1 MRLDPAVPYAWKARK
16 AQALIRLAGL
26 QGKEKSRIGGR
37 LPGGIMVRG
46 LSGGEKRRLSLV
58 CGVMTNPEIL
68 FCDEATSGASM
79 ASMACG
85 PRTDGRTDGRVGL
98 SNRINQWHGRDGR
111 RHRRRRSSAHRLTD
125 RLLTCS
131 PLPHL

>member
-1 MRLDPAVPYAWKARK
+1 MLEAVLFQAHMRLDPAVPYAWKVRK

-68 FCDEATSGASM
+68 FCDEATSGA
-79 ASMACG
+79 CVF
-85 PRTDGRTDGRVGL
+85 R
-98 SNRINQWHGRDGR
+98 
-111 RHRRRRSSAHRLTD
+111 
-125 RLLTCS
+125 
-131 PLPHL
+131 